1 MNIKRIKEML
11 MSKKGMAITGAV
23 VGGMLI
29 AAVGVA
35 VLGSEISGISKKE
48 DNNKVVAISK
58 AEENNKDKVEK
69 ERVDK
74 VTDKETTKV
83 SEDSKK
89 DNNETTTDKEKV
101 DTTKDKK
108 DENKEVV
115 SNISSNSTSSNIT
128 SNTSQSSNSG
138 NTSQVTKPQVEKPN
152 KPTNTNTHSHSWEE
166 VYNDVH
172 HDEVGHWEKVLIS
185 EAWNEE
191 VPVYEEKWI
200 AVCNGCGADISGFH
214 NEHMKEQ
221 MLAGNYTCGSWAEK
235 VIEVKVGTNTIN
247 HPAKYDKKWVV
258 DKAAWTEKVLAGHK
272 CSCGVTK

>member
-1 MNIKRIKEML
+1 MNIKKIKEIL

-29 AAVGVA
+29 VVAGVA
-35 VLGSEISGISKKE
+35 ALGSKGNIKE
-48 DNNKVVAISK
+48 DNKVVAISK

-74 VTDKETTKV
+74 VTDKDTIKV

-89 DNNETTTDKEKV
+89 ENNDTTTDKEIV
-101 DTTKDKK
+101 DATKDKK

-115 SNISSNSTSSNIT
+115 SNTSSNSTSSNIT
-128 SNTSQSSNSG
+128 SNNSNSSNSG
-138 NTSQVTKPQVEKPN
+138 NTSQVEKPN

-166 VYNDVH
+166 IYNNVN
-172 HDEVGHWEKVLIS
+172 HDEVGHWEDILIS
-185 EAWNEE
+185 GAWDEE
-191 VPVYEEKWI
+191 VPVYEDVYKSI
-200 AVCNGCGADISGFH
+200 CNGCGSDITGFH
-214 NEHMKEQ
+214 NEHMEEQ
-221 MLAGNYTCGSWAEK
+221 MLAGNYSCGSWTGK
-235 VIEVKVGTNTIN
+235 RVEVQVGTNTIN

-258 DKAAWTEKVLAGHK
+258 DKAAWTEKVLSGHK